1 MRTRFVGR
9 HRELDELTGRLR
21 TAMHGAGQVVLLS
34 GEPGIGKTRL
44 AHELTALAETD
55 GVHIC
60 WGRAVQ
66 DDGSP
71 SYWPFRQVLKLLARR
86 YAPGVLADEL
96 ALVVPEFG
104 DGPATSPEERFRV
117 FEAVTEYLTGLGKV
131 LIVLDDLQWADPPTM
146 QLLVH
151 LAMAIG
157 AAPVMIVVTY
167 RDTEVPAALSTAVAS
182 LVRED
187 TVSRIHLDGLSETEV
202 ADQLA
207 GLTGTP
213 VGADVVATVS
223 HRTGGNPFFVA
234 ELGRIL
240 DQNGTRLPDA
250 VLDAVRVR
258 VDALSPDCRA
268 TLAAASVLG
277 NEVDASIVA
286 EVLDSPLDNV
296 LSSVDEA
303 VHAGVLSDSDGWRF
317 THDLVRE
324 AARLLMPTARRLALH
339 ARAATVIERRVDAPS
354 RVAEIAHHWLEAL
367 PAGDA
372 VKAAQWARRA
382 ADIAMAQLAWE
393 NAADLYGH
401 ALRAAPPEAVDKARL
416 LICQGI
422 AQLRQMDIVNGEET
436 LRQAAAAARASGD
449 RTVIAEVSLAMETVS
464 SSDWATLG
472 KSLCD
477 EALAG
482 LVDGPLRARLLAQ
495 RAAELAFHGSPD
507 LDGVSAEALAIA
519 DRTQDPRAIRAAL
532 RARQLAMAG
541 PQGVR
546 ERLALGD
553 RMIAIGS
560 ADSDP
565 EAVMWGRLWRFDAF
579 CQLGRLDDAEHE
591 LLPINDAVVRVR
603 TKIARWHHLRSE
615 VAIAHARG
623 RYARARDLATQAID
637 LVKDTG
643 GPVVMA
649 ISVSTSALVH
659 GMTGDEGPILEEYEE
674 YLCHPPEMISAMV
687 GAWHAQC
694 GRTEIARRCFL
705 PGQVHEPIGGMRRL
719 SVLCGLVVLA
729 AEFGDKE
736 TAAEAYRRL
745 LPFEDLIQCG
755 GAGVVTIEGSVA
767 GSLGIA
773 AAVCDRLDDA
783 VRHLRRA
790 VADNERSGLPPYTA
804 TARLDLARVLARRDR
819 PGDAEESVAQALS
832 ARAMA
837 EELGMRRLASAAES
851 LTGAKVL
858 SPREGEIAR
867 LAAQGLTNRQ
877 IAAAVHISVRTVETH
892 VQKILGKLGV
902 SNRAEIRSRL
912 L

>member
-1 MRTRFVGR
+1 MRARFVGR
-9 HRELDELTGRLR
+9 RRELDELTARLR
-21 TAMHGAGQVVLLS
+21 TAMHGSGQVVLLS

-44 AHELTALAETD
+44 AHKLTALAEDD
-55 GVHIC
+55 GVHVC

-86 YAPGVLADEL
+86 YAPGALADEL
-96 ALVVPEFG
+96 ALVAPEFG

-131 LIVLDDLQWADPPTM
+131 LMVLDDLQWADPPTM

-157 AAPVMIVVTY
+157 TAPVMIVVTY
-167 RDTEVPAALSTAVAS
+167 RDTEVRPALSTALAS

-187 TVSRIHLDGLSETEV
+187 TVARIRLGGLTEAEV

-207 GLTGTP
+207 GLTETP
-213 VGADVVATVS
+213 VDADVVTAVS
-223 HRTGGNPFFVA
+223 TRTGGNPFFVA

-240 DQNGTRLPDA
+240 DHQGARLPDA

-258 VDALSPDCRA
+258 MDSLSPECRGM
-268 TLAAASVLG
+268 LAAASVLG
-277 NEVDASIVA
+277 TEVDASIVA
-286 EVLDSPLDNV
+286 EVLDSPLEAV
-296 LSSVDEA
+296 LSAADEA
-303 VHAGVLSDSDGWRF
+303 VRSGVLSGSEGWRF
-317 THDLVRE
+317 THDLIRE

-339 ARAATVIERRVDAPS
+339 ARAATVIEQRADAS
-354 RVAEIAHHWLEAL
+354 QRVAEIAHHWLEAL
-367 PAGDA
+367 PAGNA
-372 VKAAQWARRA
+372 VKAAVWARRA

-393 NAADLYGH
+393 NAADLYAR
-401 ALRAAPPEAVDKARL
+401 ALRAAPPGAVDRARL
-416 LICQGI
+416 LTCQGI
-422 AQLRQMDIVNGEET
+422 AQLRQMDIVSGEET

-449 RTVIAEVSLAMETVS
+449 RDVIAEVSLAMETVS

-482 LVDGPLRARLLAQ
+482 LPDGPLRARLLAQ

-519 DRTQDPRAIRAAL
+519 DRTQDPRAVRAAL

-541 PQGVR
+541 PEGVR

-553 RMIAIGS
+553 RMLAIGV
-560 ADSDP
+560 ADNDP

-579 CQLGRLDDAEHE
+579 CQLGRLDEAEHE
-591 LLPINDAVVRVR
+591 LLPINDAVIRVR
-603 TKIARWHHLRSE
+603 TKIAKWHSLRSE
-615 VAIAHARG
+615 IAIEHVRG
-623 RYARARDLATQAID
+623 RFARARELATQAID

-659 GMTGDEGPILEEYEE
+659 GMTGDEGPILERYEE
-674 YLCHPPEMISAMV
+674 YLCHPPEMILAMV

-694 GRTEIARRCFL
+694 GRPETARRCFV
-705 PGQVHEPIGGMRRL
+705 PGQVHELIGGMRRL

-729 AEFGDKE
+729 AEFGDRE
-736 TAAEAYRRL
+736 TAAVAYRRL
-745 LPFEDLIQCG
+745 LPFEHLIQCG

-783 VRHLRRA
+783 VRHLRQAIEHNDRA
-790 VADNERSGLPPYTA
+790 GLPPYTA
-804 TARLDLARVLARRDR
+804 AARLELARVLARRDR
-819 PGDAEESVAQALS
+819 RGDAEESVAQALS
-832 ARAMA
+832 ARATA
-837 EELGMRRLASAAES
+837 EELGMRRLATAAET
-851 LTGAKVL
+851 LTGAKNL

-867 LAAQGLTNRQ
+867 LVAQGLTNRQ

-902 SNRAEIRSRL
+902 ASRAEIRARL